1 MLDPLEGESS
11 HDRPWVI
18 GVAEGVAEVDFGR
31 ANDDHACVLRLK
43 LPARA
48 TVGESYQLIELCNE
62 AEREVG
68 EVEIDCSHTKVFG
81 PFGVALIA
89 SVFST
94 RRKSGRPTGLTP
106 PHDPDAS
113 AFAQEVGLTKFA
125 AGHPTGLRTLELRE
139 MTALDAVYTD
149 SVTSMLTHGV
159 PGMTSESS
167 YTILLCLN
175 ELLQNVFEWSESPI
189 GCVVLARWYKKTRSV
204 RLAVIDRGI
213 GIPAALRRER
223 IRALHR
229 QSDADVIEAAVTAP
243 RLTSR
248 ANQVGGLG
256 LKTIR
261 ETVCSRRGRLTI
273 VSLAAK
279 LTWSGDRLSRFKSP
293 PLRGTAIEIDFRPDA
308 EVPDEPGHTPLF

>member
-1 MLDPLEGESS
+1 M
-11 HDRPWVI
+11 
-18 GVAEGVAEVDFGR
+18 
-31 ANDDHACVLRLK
+31 LRLQ

-68 EVEIDCSHTKVFG
+68 EVEIDCVETKTFG

-89 SVFST
+89 SLLSM
-94 RRKSGRPTGLTP
+94 RRKSERLTRLTP
-106 PHDPDAS
+106 PRTPEAK
-113 AFAQEVGLTKFA
+113 AFVEEVGLTKFA
-125 AGHPTGLRTLELRE
+125 TGHATGHRTLELRE
-139 MTALDAVYTD
+139 MTALDAVYTE
-149 SVTSMLTHGV
+149 SVTSMLTRGV
-159 PGMTSESS
+159 PGMTSENS
-167 YTILLCLN
+167 YTIQLCLN

-189 GCVVLARWYKKTRSV
+189 GCIVLARWYKKSRSV
-204 RLAVIDRGI
+204 RLAVVDRGI
-213 GIPAALRRER
+213 GIPAALRREK

-229 QSDADVIEAAVTAP
+229 QGDADVIEAAVTTP

-261 ETVCSRRGRLTI
+261 EIVCARRGRLTI

-279 LTWSGDRLSRFKSP
+279 LTWSGERLSRFKSQ

-308 EVPDEPGHTPLF
+308 EVPDEPGYTPLF